1 MRVISMFN
9 SLYNKVRNRIR
20 YFSNEPGEVYDV
32 IAEDNLDY
40 TDEIEKALWD
50 IKLSLDL
57 PTEEIEI
64 AVESRHKSLNNKR

>member
-1 MRVISMFN
+1 MFN